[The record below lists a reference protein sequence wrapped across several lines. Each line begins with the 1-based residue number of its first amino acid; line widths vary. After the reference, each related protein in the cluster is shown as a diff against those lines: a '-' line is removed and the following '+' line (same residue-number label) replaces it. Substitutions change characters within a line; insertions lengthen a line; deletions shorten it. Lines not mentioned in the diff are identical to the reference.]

1 MWLQLRQYFIYFFI
15 LKKKIKQ
22 INIIS
27 FKLWLE
33 SRIKKKKKRIF
44 CNDITAKT
52 DPQNR
57 ENELFIG

>member
-33 SRIKKKKKRIF
+33 SRIKKKKKKEYFAMI
-44 CNDITAKT
+44 
-52 DPQNR
+52 
-57 ENELFIG
+57 